1 MNFEIL
7 ELNRLLTAVRKLL
20 RGNRKYSFIKK
31 SPTIGILQNDDGT
44 FRSNGILWLYDDG
57 FISLNE
63 KSITDYC
70 FGKNKNPVVLYE
82 FENWDS
88 LIQYVENGRY
98 EQMV

>member
-1 MNFEIL
+1 MNFEIS
-7 ELNRLLTAVRKLL
+7 ELNRLLTAVRQLL
-20 RGNRKYSFIKK
+20 RRNPKYSFVKE

-70 FGKNKNPVVLYE
+70 FANNKNPVVLYE
-82 FENWDS
+82 FESWNSIIQDVESGHYDS
-88 LIQYVENGRY
+88 IQ
-98 EQMV
+98 